1 MRMLS
6 SSQSIP
12 SSSGLPAHINLTQTA
27 PASVF
32 SSYHYDQ
39 QSPVLSPP
47 MQNFVVAQLAQCLNT
62 QGSNGILKD
71 RNNQQLVQL
80 DKRTRSFKEQ
90 PGMKLATLNETQS
103 LPVHEGQTNE
113 QMTPI
118 STPTQKRKDTKR
130 KSNLFTVSFVGE
142 CNGNLMNDFSR
153 PRKMKRRIKRID

>member
-39 QSPVLSPP
+39 QAPVLSPP
-47 MQNFVVAQLAQCLNT
+47 MQNFVVAQLAQCLSI

-71 RNNQQLVQL
+71 RNNQQLVVQL

-103 LPVHEGQTNE
+103 LPVHEGGQVGE

-130 KSNLFTVSFVGE
+130 KSNLFTVSLVGRSCE
-142 CNGNLMNDFSR
+142 DDGIDF
-153 PRKMKRRIKRID
+153 

>member
-6 SSQSIP
+6 TSQSIA
-12 SSSGLPAHINLTQTA
+12 SSSYLSGQISLTQTA

-39 QSPVLSPP
+39 QPPLLSSP
-47 MQNFVVAQLAQCLNT
+47 MQNFVVAQLAQCLSS

-71 RNNQQLVQL
+71 RNNQQIVQL
-80 DKRTRSFKEQ
+80 DKRTRSFKDQ
-90 PGMKLATLNETQS
+90 PGMKLSTLNETQS
-103 LPVHEGQTNE
+103 LPVHEGQMRNETSE

-130 KSNLFTVSFVGE
+130 KSNLFTVS
-142 CNGNLMNDFSR
+142 LI
-153 PRKMKRRIKRID
+153 RRYIEDDPYIILAGKER